1 MAENLVYSINMTQH
15 IYQAIVDAP
24 DLSIGY
30 KSKKNSIT
38 IAEHLNIHIF
48 KGEMVCL
55 LGPNGCGKSTL
66 IRTLAGMQAP
76 LQGTVL
82 IEGVDIMNQNISEL
96 AKKMSVV
103 LTDKVDIANMTV
115 YDIVSLGR
123 FPYTNWLGKI
133 EEYDDTIIHASIEK
147 VGLAGFA
154 DRALDTL
161 SDGERQRVM
170 IARALAQETPFI
182 MLDEPT
188 AHLDLPNRIEIMK
201 LLKELARSTYTS
213 ILLSTHELDLAL
225 QVADRIWLMQRNK
238 PMACGTPEDLVLQ
251 GDFEQ
256 AFKKQSFDF
265 DITNGLF
272 KIVYTYKHKVSMS
285 GNKIYRFWTERA
297 LHRHGF
303 EICEQQEQIA
313 HIEIHNKEWKLH
325 TQQTTSICKSI
336 FELLIALNSTNNKT
350 L

>member
-1 MAENLVYSINMTQH
+1 MNQYM
-15 IYQAIVDAP
+15 YQAIVEAHDVC
-24 DLSIGY
+24 IGY
-30 KSKKNSIT
+30 ASKKARIA
-38 IAEHLNIHIF
+38 IAEHLNVHIF

-66 IRTLAGMQAP
+66 IRTLAGMQPP
-76 LQGTVL
+76 LSGTVS
-82 IEGVDIMNQNISEL
+82 IEGNNMHQYTLAEL

-103 LTDKVDIANMTV
+103 LTDKVESANMTV

-123 FPYTNWLGKI
+123 FPYTNWYGKI
-133 EEYDDTIIHASIEK
+133 EETDDEIILDSIEK

-154 DRALDTL
+154 DRALETL

-170 IARALAQETPFI
+170 IARALAQDTPFI

-201 LLKELARSTYTS
+201 LLKELARTTYKS

-238 PMACGTPEDLVLQ
+238 PIACGTPEDLVLQ

-256 AFKKQSFDF
+256 AFKKQSFTF

-272 KIVYTYKHKVSMS
+272 TIVYNYKYSVSMS
-285 GNKIYRFWTERA
+285 GNKIYKFWTERA
-297 LHRHGF
+297 LHRHG
-303 EICEQQEQIA
+303 IQVCEPAEGTTHIDIA
-313 HIEIHNKEWKLH
+313 NKKWTVH
-325 TQQTTSICKSI
+325 SVGNPIVCSSI
-336 FELLIALNSTNNKT
+336 FELLIAINSINYKSI
-350 L
+350 